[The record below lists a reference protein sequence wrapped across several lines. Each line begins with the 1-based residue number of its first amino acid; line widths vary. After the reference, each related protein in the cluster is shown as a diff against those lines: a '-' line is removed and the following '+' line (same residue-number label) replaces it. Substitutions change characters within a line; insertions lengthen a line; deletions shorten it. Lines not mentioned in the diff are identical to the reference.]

1 MIVRE
6 VARAAGVS
14 PEAVR
19 FYTRIGLLQP
29 SRDRRNGYRM
39 FSDWDV
45 RVVRF
50 TKRAQGLGFTLSEI
64 KTLVHTAK
72 DGATPC
78 PMAREV
84 IARRIAETD
93 RELDALVALR
103 ERMVRAVAR
112 WRRRPDRLPDGNAI
126 CHLIEST

>member
-19 FYTRIGLLQP
+19 FYTRMGLLKP
-29 SRDRRNGYRM
+29 ARDRRNGYRI

-50 TKRAQGLGFTLSEI
+50 TKRAQGLGFNLAEI
-64 KTLVHTAK
+64 KTLVRTVRA
-72 DGATPC
+72 GATPC
-78 PMAREV
+78 PLAREV
-84 IARRIAETD
+84 ISRRIADTD
-93 RELDALVALR
+93 SELEALIALKGRVA
-103 ERMVRAVAR
+103 RAVAR
-112 WRRRPDRLPDGNAI
+112 WRKSPDRLPDGDAI
-126 CHLIEST
+126 CHLIESS

>member
-1 MIVRE
+1 M
-6 VARAAGVS
+6 
-14 PEAVR
+14 
-19 FYTRIGLLQP
+19 
-29 SRDRRNGYRM
+29 
-39 FSDWDV
+39 
-45 RVVRF
+45 
-50 TKRAQGLGFTLSEI
+50 
-64 KTLVHTAK
+64 HTAK

-84 IARRIAETD
+84 IARRIADTD